1 MQEAI
6 FFVIFAVGNQFF
18 SLKRRVYILFVALSA
33 FMLMILPLV
42 PHHHHEMVLCTIVEH
57 CEADDADNDAHTA
70 HNDDGSS
77 CVEKNEFFFTQSTT
91 DFSNPEYHL
100 LPVFIALIGQIAGF
114 ELYPTQNILRW
125 QSDVVFYTSSC
136 LTRINALRAPPSVL
150 FS

>member
-1 MQEAI
+1 MQEAK

-18 SLKRRVYILFVALSA
+18 SLKKRAYILFVALAA
-33 FMLMILPLV
+33 FMLMILPFV
-42 PHHHHEMVLCTIVEH
+42 PHHHHEMVLCTTVEH
-57 CEADDADNDAHTA
+57 CVADDADNDAHTA
-70 HNDDGSS
+70 HNDDGLS
-77 CVEKNEFFFTQSTT
+77 CVEKNEFFFTQPTT
-91 DFSNPEYHL
+91 DFCNPEYHL

-125 QSDVVFYTSSC
+125 QSDVVFYTSAC

>member
-1 MQEAI
+1 
-6 FFVIFAVGNQFF
+6 
-18 SLKRRVYILFVALSA
+18 
-33 FMLMILPLV
+33 MLMILPLV

-77 CVEKNEFFFTQSTT
+77 CVEKNEIFFTQPTT

-125 QSDVVFYTSSC
+125 QSDVVFYTSAC

>member
-18 SLKRRVYILFVALSA
+18 SLKKRAYILFLALAA
-33 FMLMILPLV
+33 FMLMILPFV
-42 PHHHHEMVLCTIVEH
+42 PHHHHEMVLCTTVEH

-77 CVEKNEFFFTQSTT
+77 CVEKNEFFFAQSTT
-91 DFSNPEYHL
+91 DFCNPEYHL

-125 QSDVVFYTSSC
+125 QSDVVFYTSAC

>member
-18 SLKRRVYILFVALSA
+18 SLKRRAYILFVALSA

-77 CVEKNEFFFTQSTT
+77 CVEKNEFFFTQPTT

-100 LPVFIALIGQIAGF
+100 LPTFVALIGQIAGF

-125 QSDVVFYTSSC
+125 QSNVVFYTSAC

>member
-18 SLKRRVYILFVALSA
+18 SLKRRASILFVALSA

-77 CVEKNEFFFTQSTT
+77 CVEKNGFFFTQPTT
-91 DFSNPEYHL
+91 DFNNPEYHL

-125 QSDVVFYTSSC
+125 QSDVVFYTSAC